1 MIANMKNKTVFLSRR
16 LFVSAVFS
24 AGAVFA
30 GEEVHSFYIS
40 NHDQSPSH
48 RVIHPIVGKTN
59 FVYDAK
65 GALELIKGEAIAFL
79 VRDCENVTIRNLRLD
94 YARPMMTEAKI
105 AGFEGGNTILEYDRA
120 RCPMIVKDS
129 MLFKVGEGFT
139 NQVRSCRLFDG
150 ETREQIPEA
159 KDIFVAKNIFREL
172 PDGKISVDFDMS
184 KCGRG
189 CKVGDIAVLRPNKR
203 DFPAIV
209 VYNSKNTV
217 FEDVVVH
224 DAKGMVLIAQRSD
237 NVTWRGTGRAEDK
250 TSGVYPRPGAYATS
264 HADATHFSNVKG
276 AVIVEN
282 SWFEGM
288 MDDAIN
294 VHSTCLAITNVS
306 GRTLKC
312 RYMHHQ
318 AVGFEVFKPSET
330 LRFMNGERL
339 ENGPEVKVAAVNMLN
354 EREVEI
360 TIDRDVPAGWGV
372 GDAVENADYQCAATF
387 RNNIV
392 RHNRARGTL
401 FTTPKPVLV
410 ESNLFYKVTG
420 APLLFSGDNYYWY
433 ESGACRDVVIRGNVF
448 SNCYTAAGGYSKGI
462 ISFYPVVRNPGIQQ
476 KYYHGNVIIEDNTFS
491 GFDAPLLFALSV
503 ENLVWRNNRIDCRN
517 TYAGWEEP
525 AYIIRKCRN
534 VTIDGVDRSAD
545 TRMDTA
551 RRVETEF
558 SDGWS
563 PCAGTTALRKRFALP
578 AEAKGQSAFLDIDG
592 AVCGLDVFLNG
603 IRIGSCEGGDSSR
616 VNLSFAV
623 KDPGEENLI
632 EIRPADPADRDCAR
646 TIAAMCRGLKLVRT
660 APVHVGFNGVSVTAK
675 IASDGSA
682 KVSADVKVKG
692 PMPFVKSISPVPEA
706 WGGDVR
712 IENRVLG
719 EDGMN
724 IKKSV
729 LGTPQSPHRYLLE
742 TKLFYVDR
750 LVDVVTNSFVV
761 MPTG

>member
-1 MIANMKNKTVFLSRR
+1 MKIHVFLS
-16 LFVSAVFS
+16 SAVFL
-24 AGAVFA
+24 ARGLFA
-30 GEEVHSFYIS
+30 AEETHSLYIS
-40 NHDQSPSH
+40 NHDQSPTH
-48 RVIHPIVGKTN
+48 RVMHPIVGKTN

-65 GALELIKGEAIAFL
+65 GALELVKGEAIAFL

-94 YARPMMTEAKI
+94 YARPMMTETKI
-105 AGFEGGNTILEYDRA
+105 AGFEGGKTILEYDRV
-120 RCPMIVKDS
+120 RSPIMVEGGKLFMI
-129 MLFKVGEGFT
+129 GEGFT
-139 NQVRSCRLFDG
+139 NLVRSCRLFDG
-150 ETREQIPEA
+150 KTCEQTPEA
-159 KDIFVAKNIFREL
+159 KDVFLAKNVFCEL

-189 CKVGDIAVLRPNKR
+189 CKVGDIAVLRPDKR

-224 DAKGMVLIAQRSD
+224 DAKGMVLIAQRSE
-237 NVTWRGTGRAEDK
+237 NVTWRGTGKAEDK

-276 AVIVEN
+276 TVIVEN

-318 AVGFEVFKPSET
+318 AIGFEVFKAGET
-330 LRFMNGERL
+330 LRFMNGKRL
-339 ENGPEVKVAAVNMLN
+339 ENGPEVKVTAVKMLN

-433 ESGACRDVVIRGNVF
+433 ESGACRDVTIRGNVF

-476 KYYHGNVIIEDNTFS
+476 KCYHGNVLIEDNVFA

-525 AYIIRKCRN
+525 TYIIRKCRN
-534 VTIDGVDRSAD
+534 VTIDGIDRSDD

-551 RRVETEF
+551 GRVETDF

-563 PCAGTTALRKRFALP
+563 PCEGTAALCKRFTLP
-578 AEAKGQSAFLDIDG
+578 ASAKGQSVFLDIDG

-603 IRIGSCEGGDSSR
+603 IRTGSCQGGGSCR
-616 VNLSFAV
+616 VNLAFGI
-623 KDPGEENLI
+623 KDPGEENLV
-632 EIRPADPADRDCAR
+632 EIRPVDPAKRDCAK
-646 TIAAMCRGLKLVRT
+646 TLGSMCRGLKFVRT
-660 APVHVGFNGVSVTAK
+660 SPVHVGFNGVSVTAK
-675 IASDGSA
+675 IAPDGTA
-682 KVSADVKVKG
+682 KVSANVKVKG

-712 IENRVLG
+712 IENRIVG
-719 EDGMN
+719 EDGMT
-724 IKKSV
+724 IKKPV
-729 LGTPQSPHRYLLE
+729 FGNAQSPHQYQLE
-742 TKLFYVDR
+742 TKLFYVGTP
-750 LVDVVTNSFVV
+750 VDVVTNSFSVL
-761 MPTG
+761 PTAQ

>member
-1 MIANMKNKTVFLSRR
+1 
-16 LFVSAVFS
+16 
-24 AGAVFA
+24 
-30 GEEVHSFYIS
+30 
-40 NHDQSPSH
+40 
-48 RVIHPIVGKTN
+48 
-59 FVYDAK
+59 
-65 GALELIKGEAIAFL
+65 
-79 VRDCENVTIRNLRLD
+79 
-94 YARPMMTEAKI
+94 
-105 AGFEGGNTILEYDRA
+105 
-120 RCPMIVKDS
+120 
-129 MLFKVGEGFT
+129 
-139 NQVRSCRLFDG
+139 
-150 ETREQIPEA
+150 
-159 KDIFVAKNIFREL
+159 
-172 PDGKISVDFDMS
+172 
-184 KCGRG
+184 
-189 CKVGDIAVLRPNKR
+189 
-203 DFPAIV
+203 
-209 VYNSKNTV
+209 
-217 FEDVVVH
+217 
-224 DAKGMVLIAQRSD
+224 
-237 NVTWRGTGRAEDK
+237 
-250 TSGVYPRPGAYATS
+250 
-264 HADATHFSNVKG
+264 
-276 AVIVEN
+276 
-282 SWFEGM
+282 
-288 MDDAIN
+288 
-294 VHSTCLAITNVS
+294 
-306 GRTLKC
+306 
-312 RYMHHQ
+312 
-318 AVGFEVFKPSET
+318 
-330 LRFMNGERL
+330 MNGERL

-360 TIDRDVPAGWGV
+360 TIDRNVPAGWGV

-534 VTIDGVDRSAD
+534 VTIDGIDRSAD

-551 RRVETEF
+551 RRVETDF

-563 PCAGTTALRKRFALP
+563 PCAGTASLRKRFTLP
-578 AEAKGQSAFLDIDG
+578 LSAKGQSAFLDIDG

-603 IRIGSCEGGDSSR
+603 IRTGSCEGGASCR
-616 VNLSFAV
+616 VNLAFAI

-632 EIRPADPADRDCAR
+632 EIRPADPANHDCAKS
-646 TIAAMCRGLKLVRT
+646 IVAMCRGLKLVRT
-660 APVHVGFNGVSVTAK
+660 APVHVGHNGVSITAK

-682 KVSADVKVKG
+682 KVSANVKVKG

-712 IENRVLG
+712 IDNRIVG
-719 EDGMN
+719 EDGMTIRN
-724 IKKSV
+724 PKLWSA
-729 LGTPQSPHRYLLE
+729 QSSHQYQLE
-742 TKLFYVDR
+742 TKLFYVGN

-761 MPTG
+761 MPTGR